1 MAALTVQTVDR
12 AGFDLLA
19 GDTACAG
26 GGDYFANTGAEFI
39 YINNASVGS
48 ITLTIAFASTATVD
62 GQSATNRTVVLSA
75 SEEDLIGPFPTHL
88 YNDANGRV
96 QLTYSGVTSLTIA
109 ILKLT
114 TS

>member
-12 AGFDLLA
+12 SGFSLLA
-19 GDTACAG
+19 NDVAAAG
-26 GGDYFANTGAEFI
+26 GGDYFANTGAEFL
-39 YINNASVGS
+39 YINNAGVGS

-62 GQSATNRTVVLSA
+62 GQSATNRTVAVANGTEFLV
-75 SEEDLIGPFPTHL
+75 GPFPTHL

-96 QLTYSGVTSLTIA
+96 QLTYSGVTSVTVA
-109 ILKLT
+109 ALKLT